1 MIDIHNKIFLGNCF
15 GNPII
20 EAVGKKWYTNKDID
34 NSVNFYFLQVKYSP
48 FLFSSFFELYIFL
61 N

>member
-48 FLFSSFFELYIFL
+48 FLFSSFFEL
-61 N
+61 

>member
-20 EAVGKKWYTNKDID
+20 EAVGKKMVHEQRHRQFSK
-34 NSVNFYFLQVKYSP
+34 
-48 FLFSSFFELYIFL
+48 FLFFAG
-61 N
+61 